1 MHVDKFAMWALLC
14 VKGRRSFA
22 YEWEGRYALCEWLI
36 LLCGGNALIVHAVVF
51 VWETCWRLC
60 AISIYGDACIL
71 SLTVKMVYLQ
81 CLTLFDNFKN
91 AINLDFAL

>member
-22 YEWEGRYALCEWLI
+22 YEWEGRDALCEWLI

-71 SLTVKMVYLQ
+71 TEDGLFTMSYLYLIILRTQ
-81 CLTLFDNFKN
+81 CRLWR
-91 AINLDFAL
+91 